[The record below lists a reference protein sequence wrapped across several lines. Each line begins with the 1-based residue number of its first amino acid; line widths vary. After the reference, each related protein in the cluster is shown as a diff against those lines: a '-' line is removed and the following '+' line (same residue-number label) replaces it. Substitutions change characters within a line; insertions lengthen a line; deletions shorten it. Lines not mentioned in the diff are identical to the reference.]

1 MYACMHAYVF
11 VCMSISTCFTSM
23 QICVYVCMCV
33 CVSVRVGLCVYV
45 YIQIGSVL
53 LYLIRMRS
61 APILH
66 ILALSMN
73 ERVVC
78 LCVLVVFLLGVM
90 TLRSTTVILRHP
102 ATHKLCRN
110 NIDASLNA

>member
-1 MYACMHAYVF
+1 MFVCMYACMHAYVF
-11 VCMSISTCFTSM
+11 VCMFVITYFTSM
-23 QICVYVCMCV
+23 QI
-33 CVSVRVGLCVYV
+33 CVYV

-53 LYLIRMRS
+53 LYLTRMRS
-61 APILH
+61 APVSH
-66 ILALSMN
+66 TLAFSVN

-78 LCVLVVFLLGVM
+78 LCVWVVFLLGEM